1 SLSAHIWLFICCF
14 QGEAEFSEIS
24 QPVSVQTLKLRESA
38 AIECNM
44 KSTALKTVWYK
55 LTAGRRLHAVATV
68 DNRNNRSV
76 VADEFQKRFSV
87 EFDSISNRLIISAT
101 SWDDVGTYF
110 CGEMHR
116 DKVQFG
122 SGTFLFL
129 KGTHVYENSFL
140 INHVV
145 LIITFNLICFPR
157 LEGGQCSA
165 GHTAVMWLKNL
176 HASPAD
182 IIYSSGDKTNSC
194 KRAGSGETCVHRLF
208 LKNMDSDDAGMYHCV
223 VTACGHVMLGT
234 GTRIIHSKAATQCMY
249 TVKTDKFSLLKKYME
264 IHYDLTSQSIFTVDP
279 NAAIFI
285 SSVILTICALGVY
298 LGSLVWI
305 IEETNCCFG
314 TRIIFHLYL

>member
-1 SLSAHIWLFICCF
+1 MAVFFLKMLLLFSLC
-14 QGEAEFSEIS
+14 EAEFSEIS

-129 KGTHVYENSFL
+129 KGTHLSSDSVAQQPETRSVQPGESVT
-140 INHVV
+140 ISCTVQ
-145 LIITFNLICFPR
+145 
-157 LEGGQCSA
+157 GGQCSA

-249 TVKTDKFSLLKKYME
+249 TVKTDKKTPSGLNVFMSMQRNSTE
-264 IHYDLTSQSIFTVDP
+264 D
-279 NAAIFI
+279 
-285 SSVILTICALGVY
+285 ILTACLPLSPNNVRFS
-298 LGSLVWI
+298 SL
-305 IEETNCCFG
+305 
-314 TRIIFHLYL
+314 Y